1 MLAAERGSIEHTK
14 CTLQDALTCFGD
26 FDQCELRRLCLYSNC
41 IVRCDF
47 VSVPT
52 RSGAIHRRQ
61 FGAAKSVVK
70 LMGLGNA
77 WRPAKGCVR
86 AQGRTSMCQLKIPR
100 TCVRSDTPWVEAEPP
115 KLLRLYRPTLLGV
128 QTPTR
133 SSEAEWQISSLV
145 GRFTTF
151 APQTRHISRS
161 GAVFVYILRYLR
173 GPQPLTPQTGHS
185 SRPGADFVQI
195 LRAFRPSPLT
205 PVFAG
210 SAT

>member
-1 MLAAERGSIEHTK
+1 MRVAPAVPLQQLHRPLRFCVGANSQRCNSPTAVRGSQK
-14 CTLQDALTCFGD
+14 CSQIDGAG
-26 FDQCELRRLCLYSNC
+26 QRL
-41 IVRCDF
+41 
-47 VSVPT
+47 
-52 RSGAIHRRQ
+52 A
-61 FGAAKSVVK
+61 
-70 LMGLGNA
+70 
-77 WRPAKGCVR
+77 GCVR
-86 AQGRTSMCQLKIPR
+86 AQGRTGMCQLKIPR

-115 KLLRLYRPTLLGV
+115 KLLRLHRPTLLGV

-133 SSEAEWQISSLV
+133 SSAAEWQISSLV